1 MKPLIKIIVIFIL
14 LSINLRSIAQEQ
26 YQYSPVTTGASFLL
40 ISPDARATGVAEAA
54 TGLTADANAAFINAA
69 KLSFAGKTEISVSY
83 VPWLRQLGKDLHLG
97 YLSAHHQF
105 GDRETIGLSL
115 KYLDLGSINFRDEA
129 GMLLQQYQASEYAV
143 TGIYSRKFGEG
154 LAMALSGKYIH
165 SDLGSGTFNGME
177 MKSVNAFAA
186 DVSVYSEQTLS
197 NSRYAWGVSLSNIGT
212 KLNYTSETSRA
223 AFLPM
228 NLRIGG
234 GYTLFRNGTSSIT
247 LLADINKLMVPTTPI
262 YKRDENGM
270 PTDVIEKGKDPNR
283 SVSSALFTSL
293 FDAPGGFK
301 EELAEFTVAGGFE
314 LSYQDQLFLRSGF
327 FYENPEKGNR
337 QHFAVGA
344 GLKVRPFQFD
354 ISYIAPTSQRYVLK
368 NGLKFTISYALDK

>member
-14 LSINLRSIAQEQ
+14 LGINLHSIAQEQ
-26 YQYSPVTTGASFLL
+26 YEYSPVSTGASFLL
-40 ISPDARATGVAEAA
+40 ISPDARSTGVAEAA

-83 VPWLRQLGKDLHLG
+83 VPWLQALGKDLHLG

-129 GMLLQQYQASEYAV
+129 GELLKQYQASEYAV
-143 TGIYSRKFGEG
+143 SGIYSRKFGEG
-154 LAMALSGKYIH
+154 LALALSARYVH
-165 SDLGSGTFNGME
+165 SDLGNGSFNGME

-212 KLNYTSETSRA
+212 KLNYTSETNRG

-234 GYTLFRNGTSSIT
+234 GYTLFRNGTNSIT
-247 LLADINKLMVPTTPI
+247 LLADINKLMVPTTPT

-270 PTDVIEKGKDPNR
+270 PTGVIDKGKDPNR

-301 EELAEFTVAGGFE
+301 EELAEFTLAGGFE
-314 LSYQDQLFLRSGF
+314 LNYQDQLFLRSGF

-337 QHFAVGA
+337 QHFALGA

-354 ISYIAPTSQRYVLK
+354 VSYIAPTSQRYVLR
-368 NGLKFTISYALDK
+368 NGLKFTMSYALDK